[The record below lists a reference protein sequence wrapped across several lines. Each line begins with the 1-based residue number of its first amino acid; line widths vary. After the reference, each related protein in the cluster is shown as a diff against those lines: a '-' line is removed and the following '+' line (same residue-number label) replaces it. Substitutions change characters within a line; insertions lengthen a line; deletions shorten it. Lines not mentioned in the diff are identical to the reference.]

1 MEIGQ
6 LEAFERASRD
16 GSFTRAAEALGLTQ
30 PAVSTRINT
39 LEAELD
45 GKLFERLGRR
55 LQLTPLGEHLLP
67 YARRVLTS
75 LDDLSVT
82 ARHFQSGQVGEVKV
96 TAPTPFVLSFLVD
109 VLAHFRQQHP
119 SVDVLIRE
127 RNKTVIYELLH
138 DNTMTLGLVN
148 APVFDR
154 EIVQLLRFSDPI
166 RAVAAPSHPLAQSDE
181 PLTMDMIYQHTIFR
195 VSMFPRMTAF
205 IDDVA
210 EHGRKGSGGA
220 VIAVPMVMALQLVK
234 MGTGMTFLPE
244 SYVQS
249 ALTDGEVVK
258 LDIEEMPDLVSEPVL
273 VARRERTLDNAHQEF
288 VRILKATWR
297 HLLVG

>member
-220 VIAVPMVMALQLVK
+220 VIAVPMVMALRLVK
-234 MGTGMTFLPE
+234 LGRGITFLPQT
-244 SYVQS
+244 YVQ
-249 ALTDGEVVK
+249 AAINAGEVVT
-258 LDIEEMPDLVSEPVL
+258 LHVAEMPALHAQPVL
-273 VARRERTLDNAHQEF
+273 ITHKDRPLDDAHHAL
-288 VRILKATWR
+288 VRLLRKDWA
-297 HLLVG
+297 HLVTT